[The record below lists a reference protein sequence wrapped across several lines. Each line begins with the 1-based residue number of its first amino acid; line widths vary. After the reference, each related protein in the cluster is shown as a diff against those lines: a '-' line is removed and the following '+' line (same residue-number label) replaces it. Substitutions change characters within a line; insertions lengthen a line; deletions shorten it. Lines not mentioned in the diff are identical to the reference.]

1 MSPVA
6 LFVSD
11 IDGCLAAPYQPYDLD
26 RLQALAAHANAAG
39 ALRDDGTPP
48 TARPVFTLCSGR
60 PYSYVEAMTQAL
72 GLVTPVLFESGA
84 GRFDP
89 VAAQTTWHPALTDE
103 LEEQLDEMRAWFR
116 TEAVPGTKIS
126 LDHAKRAQAGIVT
139 PDPDEITAVRPKAL
153 AFVENHL
160 PDLKLFTTDVSID
173 VLSPEITKRAGLK
186 WLGAHLN
193 VPLASMA
200 YIGDTDGDIVA
211 LEAVGHS
218 FAPANAHASVKTCV
232 DYVTHAPVAAG
243 TVAAYEQC
251 VAQNEKQN
259 TTQHNPQEPVS

>member
-1 MSPVA
+1 MSPIA

-11 IDGCLAAPYQPYDLD
+11 IDGCLARPYQPYDLN
-26 RLQALAAHANAAG
+26 RLQALGAHADAAG
-39 ALRDDGTPP
+39 TLQDDGTLP

-60 PYSYVEAMTQAL
+60 PYSYVEAMSQAL

-103 LEEQLDEMRAWFR
+103 LEEQLDEMRTWFR
-116 TEAVPGTKIS
+116 EEAVPGTKIS

-139 PDPDEITAVRPKAL
+139 PDPAEIQAVRPSAL

-160 PDLKLFTTDVSID
+160 PDLKVFTTEVSID
-173 VLSPEITKRAGLK
+173 VLSPEITKRAGLM
-186 WLGAHLN
+186 WLSEHLN
-193 VPLASMA
+193 VPLNAMA

-211 LEAVGHS
+211 LKAVGHS
-218 FAPANAHASVKTCV
+218 FAPSNAHESVKPCV
-232 DYVTHAPVAAG
+232 DVVTKAPVAAG
-243 TVAAYEQC
+243 TLEAYEQC
-251 VAQNEKQN
+251 IAYNEAAL
-259 TTQHNPQEPVS
+259 PSGSAL

>member
-1 MSPVA
+1 MSSIA

-11 IDGCLAAPYQPYDLD
+11 IDGCLAAPYAPYDLE
-26 RLQALAAHANAAG
+26 RLRALAAHADAAG
-39 ALRDDGTPP
+39 TLSDEGMPF
-48 TARPVFTLCSGR
+48 TARPVLTLCSGR
-60 PYSYVEAMTQAL
+60 PYSYVEAMSQAL

-116 TEAVPGTKIS
+116 REAVPGTKIS

-139 PDPDEITAVRPKAL
+139 PDPEEIIAVRPRAL

-160 PDLKLFTTDVSID
+160 PDLKVFTTEVSID

-186 WLGAHLN
+186 WLSEHLN
-193 VPLASMA
+193 VPLDAMA
-200 YIGDTDGDIVA
+200 YIGDTDGDIEA
-211 LEAVGHS
+211 LEAVGRS
-218 FAPANAHASVKTCV
+218 FAPSNAHESVKPRV
-232 DYVTHAPVAAG
+232 DVVTEAPVAAG
-243 TVAAYEQC
+243 TLEAYEQC
-251 VAQNEKQN
+251 IAHNEAAL
-259 TTQHNPQEPVS
+259 PSASSL

>member
-1 MSPVA
+1 MSSIA

-26 RLQALAAHANAAG
+26 RLQALAAHAHAAG
-39 ALRDDGTPP
+39 ALSDNGTPP
-48 TARPVFTLCSGR
+48 TARPVLTLCSGR
-60 PYSYVEAMTQAL
+60 PYSYVEAMAQTL

-103 LEEQLDEMRAWFR
+103 LEEQLDTMRAWFR
-116 TEAVPGTKIS
+116 TEAIPGTKIS

-139 PDPDEITAVRPKAL
+139 PDPAEIQAIRPKAL

-160 PDLKLFTTDVSID
+160 PGLKVFTTDVSID
-173 VLSPEITKRAGLK
+173 VLSPQITKRAGLE

-193 VPLASMA
+193 VSLASMA

-211 LEAVGHS
+211 LEAVGRS
-218 FAPANAHASVKTCV
+218 FAPTNAHASVKSCV
-232 DYVTHAPVAAG
+232 DHVTQDAVAAG
-243 TVAAYEQC
+243 TLAAYQQC
-251 VAQNEKQN
+251 MA
-259 TTQHNPQEPVS
+259 HNNAPPCHTERAS

>member
-1 MSPVA
+1 MSSIE

-11 IDGCLAAPYQPYDLD
+11 IDGCLAAPYRPYDLD
-26 RLQALAAHANAAG
+26 GLQALAAHADAAG
-39 ALRDDGTPP
+39 TLHDDGTAP
-48 TARPVFTLCSGR
+48 TARPVVTLCSGR

-89 VAAQTTWHPALTDE
+89 VAAQTTWHPALTEE
-103 LEEQLDEMRAWFR
+103 LEEQLDQMRAWFR
-116 TEAVPGTKIS
+116 EEAVPGTKIS

-139 PDPDEITAVRPKAL
+139 PDPAEIQAARPKAL

-160 PDLKLFTTDVSID
+160 PDLKVFTTDVSID
-173 VLSPEITKRAGLK
+173 VLSPQITKRAGLE

-193 VPLASMA
+193 VPLEAMA

-211 LEAVGHS
+211 LEAVGQS
-218 FAPANAHASVKTCV
+218 FAPANAHESVKPRV
-232 DYVTHAPVAAG
+232 DVVTEAPVAAG
-243 TVAAYEQC
+243 TLAAYEQC
-251 VAQNEKQN
+251 IAYNEA
-259 TTQHNPQEPVS
+259 TLPSASPL